1 VSDSETRAGNRSRA
15 VGFRD
20 AALAVLHERGV
31 LAARRCP
38 LDGLD
43 AGQVFFHDDASIEG
57 LPWVLTAHR
66 QKTMN
71 LSLSLDAA
79 QARAEEGGC
88 ELFANLHSRRGHR
101 TEDSYVVMPLH
112 VFADVLRRLHPEAGT
127 PTTRSAA

>member
-1 VSDSETRAGNRSRA
+1 VSDGRGRSGNRSRA
-15 VGFRD
+15 IGFRD

-31 LAARRCP
+31 LAARRRP

-43 AGQVFFHDDASIEG
+43 AGQALFHDDASIDG

-71 LSLSLDAA
+71 LSLMLDAA
-79 QARAEEGGC
+79 QARAEEAGC
-88 ELFANLHSRRGHR
+88 ELFANLHSRRGHS
-101 TEDSYVVMPLH
+101 TEDAYVVMTLRT
-112 VFADVLRRLHPEAGT
+112 FATVLRRLHPEVAT